1 MDSSLKARP
10 SRIAPLVLQLG
21 IALIGLIGLALAPPA
36 QGRMLLVP
44 LTASARAQLPV
55 AAFGHHALLLGS
67 GPFRG
72 SLVVT
77 GGPPGLIWTML
88 RLGVLPVAASAAGC
102 GPFADEASPA

>member
-1 MDSSLKARP
+1 MDLLLKAGFP
-10 SRIAPLVLQLG
+10 LVAPFVLQLG
-21 IALIGLIGLALAPPA
+21 VALTGLIGLTFAPPA

-44 LTASARAQLPV
+44 LTASARAQLPI

-77 GGPPGLIWTML
+77 GGPPSLVWTML
-88 RLGVLPVAASAAGC
+88 RLGVLPVAASPAGC
-102 GPFADEASPA
+102 GPFTDGASPA